1 MSSDKVLLHACCAP
15 CLTNSIQE
23 LYKED
28 FLPTVYFYNPNIHP
42 DIEYKKRLEELTS
55 FCEKKNYPIIIENGD
70 FDFWYEI
77 CTPLKEEKEG
87 GKRCLKCFEMR
98 LEKSAKYAKEHN
110 FDYFC
115 TTLTISPHK
124 NTENINKIGKELEK
138 KYNITYLEKNFKKND
153 GFKKS
158 LELSKKSNL
167 FRQTYCGCEY
177 SIRTI

>member
-1 MSSDKVLLHACCAP
+1 MSGKILLHTCCAP

-23 LYKED
+23 LQED
-28 FLPTVYFYNPNIHP
+28 GFSPVIYFYNPNIHP
-42 DIEYKKRLEELTS
+42 NTEYEKRLKELIN
-55 FCEKKNYPIIIENGD
+55 FCTRKNYEIVIENGD
-70 FDFWYEI
+70 FELWQEA
-77 CTPLKEEKEG
+77 CSTLKDEKEG
-87 GKRCLKCFEMR
+87 GKRCIECFKMR
-98 LEKSAKYAKEHN
+98 LEKSAKYAKNNN

-124 NTENINKIGKELEK
+124 NTKNINEIGKILEK
-138 KYNITYLEKNFKKND
+138 KYEIAFLEKNFKKND

-158 LELSKKSNL
+158 LQLSQENNL

>member
-1 MSSDKVLLHACCAP
+1 MSSNKVLLHTCCAP

-23 LYKED
+23 LQEEG
-28 FLPTVYFYNPNIHP
+28 FEPVVYFYNPNIHP
-42 DIEYKKRLEELTS
+42 DTEYKKRLDELIN
-55 FCEKKNYPIIIENGD
+55 FCKNKNYPIVIEDGD
-70 FDFWYEI
+70 LALWKKI
-77 CTPLKEEKEG
+77 CSPLKTEQEG
-87 GKRCLKCFEMR
+87 GKRCIECFNMR
-98 LEKSAKYAKEHN
+98 LKKSAQHAKNNN

-138 KYNITYLEKNFKKND
+138 KYNIAFLEKNFKKND

-158 LELSKKSNL
+158 LELSKENNL